1 MNPDLYG
8 NDGIMFFVLDLD
20 RFSGELRH
28 DGRASDDSADR
39 QAGRCHLAM

>member
-20 RFSGELRH
+20 RFSCELRL
-28 DGRASDDSADR
+28 DGRASDDGADW
-39 QAGRCHLAM
+39 QAGRRHLVT